1 MQLTYVPHPAFV
13 MFQSLLP
20 KSSNKIPMDL
30 TKFEV
35 LLSWSCHETQRNTF
49 DLLVEVEN
57 KCRSHMKNI
66 VRKTKKAGAKT
77 EGEGTPLENKNTSF
91 KHWKLCPN
99 TESRPD
105 Q

>member
-1 MQLTYVPHPAFV
+1 
-13 MFQSLLP
+13 
-20 KSSNKIPMDL
+20 MDL